1 MPQSIGDGKGVA
13 GNPSDQPNSA
23 QGTTPGAHGPATPA
37 PATPN
42 APTTSG
48 PSGQMPLHIL
58 FFAVA
63 YLAALIGMFI
73 AYFTS
78 PWLRMHI
85 PTNLGPLPAGVGWFG
100 AIGSVMVS
108 LYGIFLYNQKWD
120 TSYNYWHYCRPL
132 FGAVAGSIGA
142 LMYLVLLHLGSSS
155 SVKVDPLTF
164 YVVAF
169 VLGFADKSFMQLLQN
184 VTTVIVKP
192 GNQSVKAPQTTCPPA
207 APAVAPHSGTDARMG
222 ESPPATDDPPQAPT
236 TPDAAPDA

>member
-1 MPQSIGDGKGVA
+1 MPQPIGDDQSMA
-13 GNPSDQPNSA
+13 GDPGDQLSSA
-23 QGTTPGAHGPATPA
+23 RGTTPGAHGPATPV

-42 APTTSG
+42 APTTPG
-48 PSGQMPLHIL
+48 PSGPMPLHIL
-58 FFAVA
+58 FFAMA

-85 PTNLGPLPAGVGWFG
+85 PANLGPLPAGVVWFG
-100 AIGSVMVS
+100 AIGAVVVS

-132 FGAVAGSIGA
+132 FGAVTGSIGA
-142 LMYLVLLHLGSSS
+142 LMYLVLLHLGSAS
-155 SVKVDPLTF
+155 SVRVDPLTF

-184 VTTVIVKP
+184 VTEVILKP
-192 GNQSVKAPQTTCPPA
+192 GNQSSQTTPTTRLTA
-207 APAVAPHSGTDARMG
+207 APAVATRSTTDPGSG
-222 ESPPATDDPPQAPT
+222 EPPAAAVNPPAAPT
-236 TPDAAPDA
+236 SSDAVPGA